1 MVPERQGRDE
11 MSEYD
16 DLQESIKKLR
26 SSQKVLIADI
36 AEGERK
42 VALFTKAIEEGREKL
57 REIDDFLERLK
68 K

>member
-1 MVPERQGRDE
+1 MN
-11 MSEYD
+11 EYD

-42 VALFTKAIEEGREKL
+42 VALFTKALEEGREKL
-57 REIDDFLERLK
+57 KEVNNFLERLK